1 MRSFCCERR
10 PEYGFGVF
18 RVSGFGFRA
27 SELGCQVSDFEVGVK
42 GFEFGMA
49 VSGVRLWGECSF
61 KLKVLRDRGLGF
73 RVQSYRSGWG

>member
-1 MRSFCCERR
+1 M
-10 PEYGFGVF
+10 
-18 RVSGFGFRA
+18 
-27 SELGCQVSDFEVGVK
+27 GCQVSDFEVGVK